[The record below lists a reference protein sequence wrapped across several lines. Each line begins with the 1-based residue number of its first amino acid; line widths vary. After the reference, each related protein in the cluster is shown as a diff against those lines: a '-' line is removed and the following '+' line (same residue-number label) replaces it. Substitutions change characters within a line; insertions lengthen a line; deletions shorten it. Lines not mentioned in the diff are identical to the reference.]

1 MNHEIVTQPEVTT
14 ELECIDIGANLTSK
28 KFKNDLE
35 KVLAESASAGLSHI
49 VLTGSSEKN
58 SVESSKICQRH
69 PGFLYSTAGIHP
81 HDASSY
87 DPVRTTK
94 TLEGLYELD
103 HVVAVGECGLDFN
116 RDFSPHDK
124 QRDCFAAHLDLAS
137 KNRLPLFLHERDA
150 FDTFYS
156 MMKEARGRISRGVV
170 HCFTG
175 SLSNA
180 KAYLDLDLHLGITG
194 WICDERRGKHLREVV
209 KEIPV
214 NRLMIETD
222 CPYLAPRDYR
232 PRIKRN
238 EPKYLPHI
246 LKTVA
251 ECRGESVDELAGAVL
266 TTTKSFFDIQ

>member
-1 MNHEIVTQPEVTT
+1 MNNEIVAKREVSA
-14 ELECIDIGANLTSK
+14 EFECIDIGANLTSK

-35 KVLAESASAGLSHI
+35 NVLAESAAAGLSHI

-58 SVESSKICQRH
+58 SVESSKICSRH

-81 HDASSY
+81 HDASNY
-87 DPVRTTK
+87 DPVRTNK
-94 TLEGLYELD
+94 TLEDLYKLD

-116 RDFSPHDK
+116 RDFSPRDK
-124 QRDCFAAHLDLAS
+124 QRDCFAAQLELAS
-137 KNRLPLFLHERDA
+137 KNGLPLFLHERDA
-150 FDTFYS
+150 FGAFYS
-156 MMKEARGRISRGVV
+156 MMKEARDRIGRGVV

-175 SLSNA
+175 SLANA

-214 NRLMIETD
+214 NRLMLETD

-232 PRIKRN
+232 PRINRN

-251 ECRGESVDELAGAVL
+251 ECRGEPVEELAAEVL
-266 TTTKSFFDIQ
+266 KTTKSFFGIA

>member
-1 MNHEIVTQPEVTT
+1 MKNETATKSTT
-14 ELECIDIGANLTSK
+14 TKFECIDIGANLTNK

-35 KVLAESASAGLSHI
+35 KVLDDSKSAGLSHI

-58 SVESSKICQRH
+58 SVEAAKICERH

-81 HDASSY
+81 HDASEF
-87 DPVRTTK
+87 DPVRTAK
-94 TLEGLYELD
+94 TLSDLYELD

-116 RDFSPHDK
+116 RDFSPRDK
-124 QRDCFAAHLDLAS
+124 QRDCFAAHLELAS
-137 KNRLPLFLHERDA
+137 TSGLPLFLHERDA

-156 MMKEARGRISRGVV
+156 MMKEARDRVSRGVV

-175 SLSNA
+175 SLENA

-209 KEIPV
+209 KSIPV
-214 NRLMIETD
+214 DRLMIETD

-232 PRIKRN
+232 PRINRN

-246 LKTVA
+246 LQTIA
-251 ECRGESVDELAGAVL
+251 ECRGESAQQLASEIM
-266 TTTKSFFDIQ
+266 TTTKKFFEIE